1 MTGWPTENAELLP
14 ALGLDDSLTGHITD
28 DTMLFVA
35 LARLTADP
43 ATRSDPLTKT
53 ASVRRPTPNEIEVH
67 WQDGPAW
74 RVTLSRDT
82 VEVTPLVD

>member
-1 MTGWPTENAELLP
+1 MTSVVLVRGAAEVRIHRVTGAPSGTPVRVTGWPTENAELLP

-43 ATRSDPLTKT
+43 ATRSDP
-53 ASVRRPTPNEIEVH
+53 
-67 WQDGPAW
+67 
-74 RVTLSRDT
+74 
-82 VEVTPLVD
+82 